1 MKRIL
6 LGLVAL
12 LSFLPLVAQDEH
24 EYIPYVRDCEFGYY
38 EYSGSEI
45 EGFYHYWIEGE
56 FEFNGN
62 LYKGLYQDISYPYW
76 DPPYNNYYVPKELLF
91 YVREEDQKVYVWYK
105 DKEYLWYDFTLEVGD
120 VLRLEEGLFG
130 LGKDLTTPIKITGE
144 MTIGGK
150 SRKYI
155 DLGVGEYRSWVEGL
169 GDWNCLPGMYPFD
182 YFPDCYC
189 GWKMFYV
196 KENGEFVFKETH
208 HSLPE
213 YGYPEIN
220 TPIIDPYL
228 EGTGEIDAAQGK
240 TLQVITQGEQW
251 IVTLPGD
258 DYRMVEVID
267 TTGRVAWC
275 EYIDGNANNITI
287 PATDLARGIYIVA
300 LTAESGERITAKVV
314 R

>member
-1 MKRIL
+1 MKQIL
-6 LGLVAL
+6 LGLITL
-12 LSFLPLVAQDEH
+12 LSSLALMAQD

-38 EYSGSEI
+38 EYNGREV

-76 DPPYNNYYVPKELLF
+76 DPPYNNYYVPKELLY
-91 YVREEDQKVYVWYK
+91 YVREDNRKVYVWYK

-130 LGKDLTTPIKITGE
+130 LGKDLTTPIKVTGE

-155 DLGVGEYRSWVEGL
+155 DLDVGEYRSWVEGL

-196 KENGEFVFKETH
+196 KENGEFVFRETLH
-208 HSLPE
+208 NLPE
-213 YGYPEIN
+213 YGYPDFNVSIN
-220 TPIIDPYL
+220 DPHL
-228 EGTGEIDAAQGK
+228 EGTGGIKETQEK
-240 TLQVITQGEQW
+240 ELQIVTQGEQW
-251 IVTLPGD
+251 IVTLPNGN
-258 DYRMVEVID
+258 YRMIEVVD

-275 EYIDGNANNITI
+275 AYINGDDESVIIST
-287 PATDLARGIYIVA
+287 TDLARGVYIVV
-300 LTAESGERITAKVV
+300 LTTQRGDRITCKVV
-314 R
+314 L

>member
-24 EYIPYVRDCEFGYY
+24 EYIPFVRDCEFGYY
-38 EYSGSEI
+38 DYSGSEI

-56 FEFNGN
+56 FEFDGKV
-62 LYKGLYQDISYPYW
+62 YKGYYEDVSYPEHS
-76 DPPYNNYYVPKELLF
+76 YYIPKELLF
-91 YVREEDQKVYVWYK
+91 YVREEDQKVYVWYEG
-105 DKEYLWYDFTLEVGD
+105 KEYLWYDFTLEAGNW
-120 VLRLEEGLFG
+120 LWLKKGIFG
-130 LGKDLTTPIKITGE
+130 LSGDITWKIKKVSE
-144 MTIGGK
+144 MVIGGK
-150 SRKYI
+150 SRKSI
-155 DLGVGEYRSWVEGL
+155 ELGEQRSWVEGL
-169 GDWNCLPGMYPFD
+169 GDWNCLPGIAPFN
-182 YFPDCYC
+182 YFPECPC

-208 HSLPE
+208 HSLSGNSE
-213 YGYPEIN
+213 YN

-228 EGTGEIDAAQGK
+228 EGTGGIDATQEK

-258 DYRMVEVID
+258 DYHMVEVID

-275 EYIDGNANNITI
+275 EYIDGNANNINI
-287 PATDLARGIYIVA
+287 LATDLARGIYIVA

-314 R
+314 K